1 MLATTVPS
9 PRRPGAR
16 RPGARAGMTLV
27 EISISVVILAVAV
40 GSTLGAISSF
50 AGLEHANRE
59 TAVALTAARRTLEA
73 LQAEAFGDV
82 FALYNADAS
91 DDPLG
96 AGTGPGPGFA
106 VEGLDVQAADAD
118 GLVGE
123 ILFPTPV
130 GAPGSLRED
139 LVDADFGMP
148 RDLTADGLA
157 DAAEHADDH
166 VVLPVRVRVAWHGA
180 SGNRFLE
187 LQTLLAA
194 R

>member
-1 MLATTVPS
+1 MSDPATRFPTPERG
-9 PRRPGAR
+9 RRV
-16 RPGARAGMTLV
+16 GARAGMTLV
-27 EISISVVILAVAV
+27 ELSVSVVVLVVAV

-59 TAVALTAARRTLEA
+59 TAVAVMAARGTLEA

-82 FALYNADAS
+82 FARFNADPG

-96 AGTGPGPGFA
+96 PGTGPGPGFA
-106 VEGLDVQAADAD
+106 VPGLEPWAGDAD

-123 ILFPTPV
+123 ILFPTPA

-148 RDLTADGLA
+148 RDLDADGLS
-157 DAAEHADDH
+157 DALEHADDH
-166 VVLPVRVRVAWHGA
+166 VVLPVRVRVAWRGT
-180 SGNRFLE
+180 SGERFLE
-187 LQTLLAA
+187 LQTLLAP